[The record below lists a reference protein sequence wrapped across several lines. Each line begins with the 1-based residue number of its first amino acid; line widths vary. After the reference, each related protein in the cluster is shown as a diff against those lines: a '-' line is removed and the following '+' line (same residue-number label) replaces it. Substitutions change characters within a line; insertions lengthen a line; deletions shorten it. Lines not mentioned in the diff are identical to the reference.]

1 MPATTS
7 YRAFLVLVQVANLLR
22 RSGDRF
28 FREYGL
34 TQSQFNVLM
43 IARLNPDGLS
53 QTEIA
58 QELVVKAANTTV
70 LLKRLEERGLVNRR
84 PDPNDDRTKLVR
96 ISAKGKRLVEKV
108 EAPYRDEVERL
119 MQPLGKREL
128 ERFATCLETLRVTA
142 SELDERLS

>member
-1 MPATTS
+1 M
-7 YRAFLVLVQVANLLR
+7 
-22 RSGDRF
+22 
-28 FREYGL
+28 
-34 TQSQFNVLM
+34 
-43 IARLNPDGLS
+43 
-53 QTEIA
+53 
-58 QELVVKAANTTV
+58 
-70 LLKRLEERGLVNRR
+70 NRR